1 MEIAHLLYLWW
12 LRTKGWAVIH
22 FHTLTS
28 PHSHNEY
35 SSELSHTFSP
45 TLPYQSTHTYAQTHT
60 HTHTQTLHHA
70 HTQVPQS
77 CYWHSLHPQSLVRS
91 PLRINNVNRMPHR
104 AHTLLEWL
112 LRQKPLSAT
121 SPCSRIACPVPGIF
135 NVWTEP
141 HVAVP
146 CRKHNDKRSSSSR
159 EIYT

>member
-1 MEIAHLLYLWW
+1 MSIP
-12 LRTKGWAVIH
+12 RSS
-22 FHTLTS
+22 LT
-28 PHSHNEY
+28 HSHPLFPTNQ
-35 SSELSHTFSP
+35 HTP
-45 TLPYQSTHTYAQTHT
+45 TCKHT

-77 CYWHSLHPQSLVRS
+77 CCWHSLHPQSPVRS

-121 SPCSRIACPVPGIF
+121 SPCSRIACHAPGIF

-141 HVAVP
+141 HVAFP
-146 CRKHNDKRSSSSR
+146 CRNHNDRWSSRSR
-159 EIYT
+159 EINAQKESIFEGLVILIMPNINSEWLKSRNAT